1 MRGGRVDDPPQH
13 TTIPVTAPPPVP
25 NPPRTGL
32 LTRLIP
38 LGTLVVTA
46 GMVAVVFA
54 VGSSLLSNPMFLAFP
69 VMMAF
74 SAIASLAHGGGR
86 QTTNELNAGRRRYL
100 EYLESVAEQLSECAA
115 AQRRWLKQ
123 LHPDPDAL
131 WSLADTARRWERRP
145 DHHAFCRIRFGT
157 GHVDAAARPIPPVQ
171 ADLDDVDPVT
181 SASVQRLVDAYAVV
195 SDVPVTLDVRAAPLL
210 RLVGDDAAVRAL
222 ARALLCQLA
231 MFHGSDVITIAAV
244 IAEQRRAQWDWV
256 KWLPHHGD
264 PRVSDDAGPARLV
277 YPTVAEALAGVGTH
291 GGHVVVIVDGIAVAA
306 DSFAGQT
313 GVTGICLGGQPSPG
327 DEVLNVGAVAAD
339 AMSLVAATTCARRL
353 AAYRGAAERGVP
365 QGWLDLAG
373 VSEPEALTAR
383 WAALPAVPVRVP
395 LGVGGGE
402 PLHLDIKEAAFGGM
416 GPHGLCLGATGSGK
430 SELLRTIALGMIALH
445 SPEQLNLILVDFKG
459 GATFLGLERAHH
471 VTAVITNLADEAYLV
486 DRMQDALAGEIR
498 RRQQLLR
505 DAGNLPGI
513 AAYNEVRG
521 QRPALPA
528 LFVIVDEFSEL
539 LSQQPD
545 FIDVF
550 VAIGRLGRSLGIHLL
565 LASQRIDEGRLR
577 GLDSHL
583 SYRICLKTLSPNE
596 SRIAIGVPDA
606 YHLPASPGSGY
617 LKTGPDVP
625 IRFQAAHVSG
635 PAPTSG
641 SPAREGAVL
650 TKPVP
655 FTAAPQGPLRKAGA
669 GSSTATQRR
678 MLDAVLDAV
687 AGHGPRAH
695 QVWLPPLSSSPT
707 LVDLVPGV
715 AAGSLTVPMAI
726 SDRAFEQRM
735 VPVTLELSGAAGNV
749 ALVGAPQSGK
759 STALRTIATALAA
772 THSPELVQLYCLD
785 FGGGALASLSDLP
798 HVGVVAGRQYPD
810 LVHRTVAQMTS
821 LVRRRELLFG
831 QLGIES
837 MADYRRRGGD
847 RSDPYGDVFLVV
859 DGWATVRQEFDTME
873 PAITAL
879 ASEGLSFGV
888 HLVLTASRW
897 ADIRPALKDQLGT
910 RIELRL
916 GDPVDS
922 EIDRK
927 RAHQVPKNRPGHG
940 LGPDGYPM
948 VMALPGTTVHLVG
961 AAAPRVRVLPDHV
974 DYQKLPR
981 RGAKPLL
988 GAGEDE
994 SPGTTLDFTAQPFL
1008 VISGD
1013 SGCGKTSALRLLC
1026 HEIIRTTAA
1035 DLYVVDPRKS
1045 LRGDIDQGR
1054 LTGYAA
1060 DAEQCS
1066 DVAAALRRHHT
1077 GREVYLVV
1085 DDYDLV
1091 SGAAPGNPLSAV
1103 VDSLPY
1109 ARDIGLRVIL
1119 ARRSGG
1125 AARALYDP
1133 VLGMLRDLEAAGL
1146 QMSHTGDDGPLLGRS
1161 RPRQLR
1167 PGRGM
1172 LITRA
1177 GESPVQVA
1185 WIPPR

>member
-1 MRGGRVDDPPQH
+1 MDEPPQH

-25 NPPRTGL
+25 NPPSSGL
-32 LTRLIP
+32 LARLIP
-38 LGTLVVTA
+38 LGTLVVTG

-54 VGSSLLSNPMFLAFP
+54 VGSPLLSNPMFLAFP

-74 SAIASLAHGGGR
+74 SAIASLAHGAGR
-86 QTTNELNAGRRRYL
+86 QTTTELNAGRRRYL
-100 EYLESVAEQLSECAA
+100 EYLDTVGERLSESAA
-115 AQRRWLKQ
+115 AQRTWLMQ

-131 WSLADTARRWERRP
+131 WSLADSARRWERHP
-145 DHHAFCRIRFGT
+145 GHHAFCRVRFGT
-157 GHVDAAARPIPPVQ
+157 GHVAAAARPIPPVQ

-231 MFHGSDVITIAAV
+231 VFHSPAVISIAAV
-244 IAEQRRAQWDWV
+244 VAERQRAQWDWV
-256 KWLPHHGD
+256 KWLPHQGS
-264 PRVSDDAGPARLV
+264 PRVSDDLGPVRLV

-291 GGHVVVIVDGIAVAA
+291 GGHVVVIVDGIEVAA
-306 DSFAGQT
+306 DSFAGHPAVT
-313 GVTGICLGGQPSPG
+313 GVCLGGQPSPG
-327 DEVLNVGAVAAD
+327 DELLNVGAVEAD

-353 AAYRGAAERGVP
+353 AAYRGAVERGVR

-373 VSEPEALTAR
+373 VSAPEALTAR
-383 WAALPAVPVRVP
+383 WAALSAAPLRVP
-395 LGVGGGE
+395 LGVGDSGE

-505 DAGNLPGI
+505 DTGNLPGI
-513 AAYNEVRG
+513 GAYNEVRG

-550 VAIGRLGRSLGIHLL
+550 VEIGRLGRSLGIHLL
-565 LASQRIDEGRLR
+565 LASQRLDEGRLR

-617 LKTGPDVP
+617 LKTGPDNP
-625 IRFQAAHVSG
+625 IKFRAAHVSG
-635 PAPTSG
+635 PAPTTG
-641 SPAREGAVL
+641 SPEWDGAVL

-655 FTAAPQGPLRKAGA
+655 FTAAVRGPLRKAGA
-669 GSSTATQRR
+669 GSATPAQRR

-707 LVDLVPGV
+707 LDDLVPGV

-726 SDRAFEQRM
+726 SDRAFEQRL
-735 VPVTLELSGAAGNV
+735 VPVTLELSGAAGSV
-749 ALVGAPQSGK
+749 AVVGAPQSGK

-772 THSPELVQLYCLD
+772 THRPELVQLYCLD

-798 HVGVVAGRQYPD
+798 HVGVVAGRQSPD

-821 LVRRRELLFG
+821 LVRRREVLFG

-859 DGWATVRQEFDTME
+859 DGWATVRQEFDTVE

-879 ASEGLSFGV
+879 ASGGLSFGV
-888 HLVLTASRW
+888 HVMLTASRW
-897 ADIRPALKDQLGT
+897 ADIRPALKDQIGT

-916 GDPVDS
+916 GDPIDS

-927 RAHQVPKNRPGHG
+927 RAHRVPKNRPGHG

-948 VMALPGTTVHLVG
+948 VVALPGPTAHRIG
-961 AAAPRVRVLPDHV
+961 AAAPRVRVLPDHA
-974 DYQKLPR
+974 DYQELPR
-981 RGAKPLL
+981 GGAKPML
-988 GAGEDE
+988 GIGDDE
-994 SPGTTLDFTAQPFL
+994 TPATTLDFTAQPFL

-1026 HEIIRTTAA
+1026 HEIARTTTAA

-1045 LRGDIDQGR
+1045 LRDDIDPGR

-1066 DVAAALRRHHT
+1066 DVVAALRRHPA

-1091 SGAAPGNPLSAV
+1091 SGAAQGNPLSAV

-1161 RPRQLR
+1161 RPRPLR

-1177 GESPVQVA
+1177 GESLVQVA